1 MRFLTTLKM
10 REDVGAPPQALMEA
24 MDKHIEDGYR
34 EGYLV
39 DAGGLASIRDSRAVR
54 VRNGRLQVIDGPFS
68 EAKEV
73 VGGYAFIEARSLD
86 EAVALASRIV
96 QLHVELW
103 PGWEGE
109 SEIRQVFGSETR
121 PPAGA

>member
-10 REDVGAPPQALMEA
+10 REDIGDPPQALVDA
-24 MDKHIEDGYR
+24 VGKHIEDGFR

-39 DAGGLASIRDSRAVR
+39 GAGGLASPSDSRAVR
-54 VRNGRLQVIDGPFS
+54 ARDGRLQVVDGPFS

-86 EAVALASRIV
+86 EAVALASRMV
-96 QLHVELW
+96 QLHLDLW

-109 SEIRQVFGSETR
+109 SEVRQVFGPDAES
-121 PPAGA
+121 PAGA

>member
-1 MRFLTTLKM
+1 M
-10 REDVGAPPQALMEA
+10 REDAGEAPPALYEA
-24 MDKHIEDGYR
+24 MGKAIEDGFR
-34 EGYLV
+34 EGYLL
-39 DAGGLASIRDSRAVR
+39 DTGGLAPTVESKAVR
-54 VRNGRLQVIDGPFS
+54 VRGGQLQVVDGPFT

-96 QLHVELW
+96 QLHIDHW

-109 SEIRQVFGSETR
+109 SEIRQVVGADA
-121 PPAGA
+121 PAAGV